1 MSNLETKMKI
11 YSIYD
16 TKAEAYMQPWYART
30 KGEALRS
37 FEQAVNDPQSQ
48 LSKHP
53 SDFTL
58 FELGEFD
65 EQMGILTPNLSKY
78 ALGTAIEFKK
88 QENLRPLTPVNN

>member
-1 MSNLETKMKI
+1 
-11 YSIYD
+11 
-16 TKAEAYMQPWYART
+16 MQPWYART

-37 FEQAVNDPQSQ
+37 FEQAVNDPTTQ

-65 EQMGILTPNLSKY
+65 EHMGIIIPNINKSV
-78 ALGTAIEFKK
+78 LGTAFEYKK
-88 QENLRPLTPVNN
+88 PENRPLTPVNN